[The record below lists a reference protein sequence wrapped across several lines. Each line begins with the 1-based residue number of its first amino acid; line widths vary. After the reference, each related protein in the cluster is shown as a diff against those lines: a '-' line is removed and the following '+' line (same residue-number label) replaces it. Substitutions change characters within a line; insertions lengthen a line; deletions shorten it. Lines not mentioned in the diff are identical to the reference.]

1 MKEWNQIVTHDVS
14 VVAISAY
21 RSSSNKFVVN
31 HSPFLSNP
39 LSEFTPLKKPVDA
52 VSTFTGTSVKLV
64 GINHKVSQ

>member
-14 VVAISAY
+14 VVSMSAY
-21 RSSSNKFVVN
+21 RSSSNKFVVH

-39 LSEFTPLKKPVDA
+39 LSEFTPLKPVDA
-52 VSTFTGTSVKLV
+52 VSTFTDTSVKLV